1 MRYVRA
7 NGFIYENIESVDGKI
22 AIEKNNVMQL
32 VPIELQSDDI
42 FDLVQEGDLIAHDY
56 RERTRI
62 ENVIEVSPEN
72 DHQLA
77 VIRTETATF
86 WRYKGG
92 EINLKNIV
100 TIYLPYDFGYRVA
113 WRRRV

>member
-7 NGFIYENIESVDGKI
+7 NGFIYENIESFDGKI

-42 FDLVQEGDLIAHDY
+42 FDLVQEGDLIAHKYYD
-56 RERTRI
+56 RIRI
-62 ENVIEVSPEN
+62 ENVVEVQ
-72 DHQLA
+72 HGKTRL
-77 VIRTETATF
+77 IRTETTTF
-86 WRYKGG
+86 WKYD
-92 EINLKNIV
+92 ETDVNIKNIV